1 MPGTYV
7 QVKARVA
14 NRVCRRGYLSLRI
27 LQRRTCCNRIWL
39 PSAFTAAFLNRTEP
53 TQEGIQNSSTFGKS
67 VTQSCRPE
75 LFSLMTTAQRHRL
88 RQPCAVFRG
97 NFILAEAAIFVKT
110 KCSMPLI
117 PCHVPFW
124 WVLCAVVWLTG
135 YSIGFCPAFA
145 GELSQI
151 IDDV

>member
-1 MPGTYV
+1 MPGA
-7 QVKARVA
+7 QFQRNASVA

-75 LFSLMTTAQRHRL
+75 LFSLMPTAQCHRL
-88 RQPCAVFRG
+88 TQPLAISRA
-97 NFILAEAAIFVKT
+97 NFILAEAAIFVKR
-110 KCSMPLI
+110 KCIITFIS
-117 PCHVPFW
+117 CHVPFC

-151 IDDV
+151 VDDV